1 VPNISRHF
9 RKARRV
15 TETASPPRIAAAPA
29 TAFSLA
35 ALLVGALA
43 MGNSPIFVRL
53 ADVGPFASAFWRVAG
68 ALPLLWAWAAAEA
81 RVAGAPMSA
90 AFRLDRAI
98 LLSGLTF
105 ATDLLFWH
113 LAILHTT
120 VANATFL
127 ATMAPVW
134 VVLGS
139 GLFIGERV
147 AREVVWGLLLCLVG
161 AAGLIGTSYR
171 LAPEHLDGDLYGVAT
186 SLFFGLYFLAVRVAR
201 RRSGSGRIVF
211 LSSLISAALLFVVAA
226 LTEDRILP
234 VSLGSAAALAGLALV
249 SHTGGQGLLTYAL
262 GHLPAAFS
270 SLVIFIE
277 AVAAAVFA
285 WVLLA
290 EAVGPLQAVGGA
302 LILAGIFAARPRRA
316 RS

>member
-1 VPNISRHF
+1 
-9 RKARRV
+9 V
-15 TETASPPRIAAAPA
+15 TGTAPPPRIAVAPSKA
-29 TAFSLA
+29 LPLA
-35 ALLVGALA
+35 ALLLGALA
-43 MGNSPIFVRL
+43 MGISPIFVRL
-53 ADVGPFASAFWRVAG
+53 AEVGPFASAFWRVAG
-68 ALPLLWAWAAAEA
+68 ALPLLWVWAAVEA
-81 RVAGAPMSA
+81 RVAGDPPSA
-90 AFRLDRAI
+90 AFRLDWAI

-105 ATDLLFWH
+105 AGDLLFWH

-147 AREVVWGLLLCLVG
+147 GREVVGGLLLCLVG

-171 LAPEHLDGDLYGVAT
+171 MAPQHLDGDIYGVVT
-186 SLFFGLYFLAVRVAR
+186 SFFFGLYFLAVRAAR
-201 RRSGSGRIVF
+201 RRSGSGRILF
-211 LSSLISAALLFVVAA
+211 LASLVTAAVLFIVAS
-226 LTEDRILP
+226 LSQDRILP
-234 VSLGSAAALAGLALV
+234 TSLGGAAALAALALV

-277 AVAAAVFA
+277 AVAAAIFA
-285 WVLLA
+285 WALLG
-290 EAVGPLQAVGGA
+290 EAVGPLQAVGGT
-302 LILAGIFAARPRRA
+302 LILAGIAAARPRRG